1 MAFDIS
7 KVGLTASADSGV
19 FMAFIDPT
27 TGLPALDDA
36 GAAVGVTLRSRLSRA
51 AQAKQRDISARRI
64 EQARRGKDASVEQ
77 LESEGAELLAAL
89 TVSWTFTE
97 LDGAAFPATYDNA
110 LQFWADPRFRAF
122 REQANGWV
130 ADAAN
135 FTTR

>member
-7 KVGLTASADSGV
+7 SVGLTAAADSGT

-27 TGLPALDDA
+27 TGLPATDSDNTP
-36 GAAVGVTLRSRLSRA
+36 VGVSLRSRLSRA
-51 AQAKQRDISARRI
+51 AQAKQRDISGRRI

-77 LESEGAELLAAL
+77 LEAEGTELLAAL

-97 LDGAAFPATYDNA
+97 LDGQPFPATYDNA
-110 LQFWADPRFRAF
+110 LKFWSDARFRGF

>member
-7 KVGLTASADSGV
+7 SVGLTAAADNGT

-27 TGLPALDDA
+27 TGLPAVDEV
-36 GAAVGVTLRSRLSRA
+36 GAQIGVSLRSRLSRA
-51 AQAKQRDISARRI
+51 AQAKQRDISSRRI

-77 LESEGAELLAAL
+77 LEAEGAELLAAL

-97 LDGAAFPATYDNA
+97 LDGAAFPVSYDNA
-110 LQFWADPRFRAF
+110 LKFWSDARFRGF